1 MKFLA
6 LNIFFLLST
15 FLFAEGDSSEHDH
28 SMHDHSMHD
37 DSPMTEMHSSHHS
50 MSHGSIPIGIMRNMH
65 HKGFMLSIK
74 HGRMKMAGN
83 ILDGKNISNSEI
95 LGMRNPLSNMPAN
108 LSIVPKNMDMKMTM
122 IDAMYAPSN
131 NFTFMLMATYVTKDM
146 NLSSYS
152 PMMAR
157 NLVGQFRTSASDL
170 SSLTLSGLF
179 NISQTDN
186 SKWHGEISLKES
198 IGKNESTAMALTP
211 MGKKMEMIMPY
222 AMQPGDDSTSL
233 IFGLTNLRELAEGIF
248 LGNQLKR
255 KIVVSEADW
264 SFGDATELSSW
275 IQYSLSK
282 TLSISSRLKFVDTD
296 SLSGRNPLIMAPV
309 QTANPNN
316 YGGKELHLGLGMN
329 LNLDLLPGGKDTI
342 GIEILKP
349 LDQDK
354 NNLQMKTDYQII
366 IGYQKS
372 L

>member
-1 MKFLA
+1 MKFL
-6 LNIFFLLST
+6 LLKIFFLLST
-15 FLFAEGDSSEHDH
+15 FLFAEVDSLEHDH
-28 SMHDHSMHD
+28 AMHDHSA
-37 DSPMTEMHSSHHS
+37 MTEMDSSHHS
-50 MSHGSIPIGIMRNMH
+50 MSHGFIPIGIMGNMH

-74 HGRMKMAGN
+74 HGRMKMDGN
-83 ILDGKNISNSEI
+83 ILDGKNISDSEI
-95 LGMRNPLSNMPAN
+95 LSMRNPLSTMPTN
-108 LSIVPKNMDMKMTM
+108 LSIIPKNMDMKMTM
-122 IDAMYAPSN
+122 IDAMFAPNN
-131 NFTFMLMATYVTKDM
+131 NFTFMLMATYVSKDM
-146 NLSSYS
+146 NLSSFS

-157 NLVGQFRTSASDL
+157 NLVGQFSTSASDL

-198 IGKNESTAMALTP
+198 IGKNDSTAMALTP
-211 MGKKMEMIMPY
+211 MGKKMKMIMPY

-233 IFGLTNLRELAEGIF
+233 IFGLTNLRELGEGIF

-275 IQYSLSK
+275 AQYSLSK
-282 TLSISSRLKFVDTD
+282 IMSISSRLKFVDAD

-342 GIEILKP
+342 GVEILKP

>member
-1 MKFLA
+1 
-6 LNIFFLLST
+6 
-15 FLFAEGDSSEHDH
+15 
-28 SMHDHSMHD
+28 
-37 DSPMTEMHSSHHS
+37 
-50 MSHGSIPIGIMRNMH
+50 
-65 HKGFMLSIK
+65 
-74 HGRMKMAGN
+74 
-83 ILDGKNISNSEI
+83 
-95 LGMRNPLSNMPAN
+95 
-108 LSIVPKNMDMKMTM
+108 
-122 IDAMYAPSN
+122 
-131 NFTFMLMATYVTKDM
+131 
-146 NLSSYS
+146 
-152 PMMAR
+152 
-157 NLVGQFRTSASDL
+157 
-170 SSLTLSGLF
+170 
-179 NISQTDN
+179 
-186 SKWHGEISLKES
+186 
-198 IGKNESTAMALTP
+198 MALTP

-233 IFGLTNLRELAEGIF
+233 IFGLTNLRELGEGIF

-282 TLSISSRLKFVDTD
+282 TISISSRLKFVDTD

-309 QTANPNN
+309 QTSNPNN

-329 LNLDLLPGGKDTI
+329 LNLNLLPGGKDTI

-366 IGYQKS
+366 NGYQKR

>member
-28 SMHDHSMHD
+28 AMHDHSA
-37 DSPMTEMHSSHHS
+37 MTEMDSSHHS
-50 MSHGSIPIGIMRNMH
+50 MSHGLIPIGIMGNMH

-131 NFTFMLMATYVTKDM
+131 NFTFMLMATYVSKDM
-146 NLSSYS
+146 NLISYS

-157 NLVGQFRTSASDL
+157 NLVGQFSSSASDL

-233 IFGLTNLRELAEGIF
+233 TLGLTNLRELGEGIF

-282 TLSISSRLKFVDTD
+282 TISVSSRLKFVDTD
-296 SLSGRNPLIMAPV
+296 SLSGRNSLIMAPV

-316 YGGKELHLGLGMN
+316 YGGKELHLGLGIN

-354 NNLQMKTDYQII
+354 NKLQMKTDYQII